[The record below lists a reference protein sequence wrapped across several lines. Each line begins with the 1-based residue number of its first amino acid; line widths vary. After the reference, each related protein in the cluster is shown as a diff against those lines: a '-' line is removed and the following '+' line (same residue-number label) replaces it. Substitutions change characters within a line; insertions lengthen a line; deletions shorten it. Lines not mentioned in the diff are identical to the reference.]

1 MAQRVY
7 ATAADYYDFIGDD
20 QPMSTPEGGGVPAPL
35 TEKDLNARLRRA
47 STVIDGIVRFARYE
61 VDADNMPT
69 DPDISD
75 AFTEATCA
83 QAAWFD
89 ETDDLTGAISQE
101 GPTKIGSVAF
111 GGSGASGSAANT
123 KSAASS
129 RIAPEA
135 VQILTNAGLIT
146 ATVSH

>member
-20 QPMSTPEGGGVPAPL
+20 QPTTTPEGGGDPVPL

-47 STVIDGIVRFARYE
+47 STVVDGIVRFSVYD
-61 VDADNMPT
+61 VDDDNMPT

-89 ETDDLTGAISQE
+89 DTDDLTGAESQT
-101 GPTKIGSVAF
+101 GPTRIGSVSF
-111 GGSGASGSAANT
+111 GGSGASGGATNT
-123 KSAASS
+123 KSAATS

-146 ATVSH
+146 STVQH